1 MADRLFEAGA
11 AEPEIAAEADA
22 GRGVPRL
29 RKPHRTQV
37 EMRCASLDQLLE
49 WNHPA
54 RTVWDVV
61 CGVDLGRWLA
71 RVKAVEGHVGRDG
84 TDPRVLLAL
93 WVYATIDGVG
103 SAREIARLCG
113 KHTAYEW
120 LRGNVPVNHHML
132 SDFRSQNIDDWDD
145 LLTQI
150 VAALL
155 AEGLVELNRV
165 SQDGMKVRAHAGKS
179 SYRRK
184 RTLEE
189 CRRKAREQV
198 ETLRRLAEESP
209 QELDAR
215 TRAARERAAA
225 ERAARIEEALRNCEE
240 LQQQRDERAKKA
252 CEPAKEARAS
262 TTDAE
267 ARVMQFSDGGYRPGW
282 NVQFATDESGI
293 IVGVEAT
300 NAGNDSE
307 ELVPMLSQLHERY
320 GKRPREVLVDGN
332 FTTKA
337 AITEAADRGC
347 TVYGP
352 IKEEQKQR
360 DAGKDP
366 HAKKKGD
373 SPAVAEWRARM
384 GTAAAKAL
392 YKLRCRTAE
401 WVNAVCRNHGLW
413 QMPVRGRTKC
423 RGVALLHAITHN
435 LLTAVRL
442 REEKSMPTS

>member
-1 MADRLFEAGA
+1 MAERLFEMS
-11 AEPEIAAEADA
+11 EPEGVAADEV
-22 GRGVPRL
+22 GRSVPRL
-29 RKPHRTQV
+29 RKPHRTQI

-61 CGVDLGRWLA
+61 CGVNLDRWLA
-71 RVKAVEGHVGRDG
+71 RVKAVEGHVGRDA

-103 SAREIARLCG
+103 SARELARLCE

-120 LRGNVPVNHHML
+120 LCGGVPVNYHML
-132 SDFRSQNIDDWDD
+132 SDFRSQNIEDWDE

-150 VAALL
+150 VGSLL

-165 SQDGMKVRAHAGKS
+165 SQDGMKVRANAGKS
-179 SYRRK
+179 SFRRK
-184 RTLEE
+184 RTLTDCLDE
-189 CRRKAREQV
+189 AREQV
-198 ETLRRLAEESP
+198 ETVRRLGEESP

-215 TRAARERAAA
+215 KQAARERAAA
-225 ERAARIEEALRNCEE
+225 ERAARVEEARRNCEE
-240 LQQQRDERAKKA
+240 LQKERDERARRT

-262 TTDAE
+262 TTDPE
-267 ARVMQFSDGGYRPGW
+267 ARVMQFSDNGFRPAW

-293 IVGVEAT
+293 IVGVDVT

-307 ELVPMLSQLHERY
+307 QLVPMLEQLEERY
-320 GKRPREVLVDGN
+320 HKRPDDVLADGS
-332 FTTKA
+332 FMTKE
-337 AITEAADRGC
+337 AITEAAARGC

-360 DAGKDP
+360 KAGKDP

-373 SPAVAEWRARM
+373 SPAVAEWRTRM
-384 GTAAAKAL
+384 GTAAAKAI
-392 YKLRCRTAE
+392 YKLRCQTAE
-401 WVNAVCRNHGLW
+401 WVNAICRNRGLW
-413 QMPVRGRTKC
+413 QMPVRGRAKC
-423 RGVALLHAITHN
+423 RGIALLHAITHN

-442 REEKSMPTS
+442 RQEGSMPTS